1 MAGATDRQRTSA
13 AVDLETVAF
22 VASLLVFVGG
32 AIALVAGIG
41 TGVLLLVFGLGGI
54 TILRDAG
61 VFDDAP
67 GDEATRNETER
78 DPLSVL
84 RERYARGEIEEAE
97 FERRLDRLLDTES
110 IRSTRDRAERDRL
123 EDRS

>member
-41 TGVLLLVFGLGGI
+41 TGVLLLVSLF
-54 TILRDAG
+54 
-61 VFDDAP
+61 
-67 GDEATRNETER
+67 ATRR
-78 DPLSVL
+78 
-84 RERYARGEIEEAE
+84 AAE
-97 FERRLDRLLDTES
+97 DDDLDRDFEQ
-110 IRSTRDRAERDRL
+110 R
-123 EDRS
+123 